1 MYLSSVCRVD
11 GVIAASTK
19 AEVKSSEL
27 NLSSESV
34 LQKCGDHR
42 LPYTINNFAPSLD
55 NVRCFKSHLGSNE
68 SVGHRNYHL
77 RTLRPES
84 RKSCMFSVTASWII
98 LIDGQG
104 MHAGV
109 LRDME
114 QQRIRRE
121 RQLDFDMQ
129 KTLEEEYKKLQNVEN
144 TTNMDNPAPPK

>member
-1 MYLSSVCRVD
+1 
-11 GVIAASTK
+11 
-19 AEVKSSEL
+19 
-27 NLSSESV
+27 
-34 LQKCGDHR
+34 
-42 LPYTINNFAPSLD
+42 
-55 NVRCFKSHLGSNE
+55 
-68 SVGHRNYHL
+68 
-77 RTLRPES
+77 
-84 RKSCMFSVTASWII
+84 MFSVTASWII

-144 TTNMDNPAPPK
+144 TTNMDNPTPPK